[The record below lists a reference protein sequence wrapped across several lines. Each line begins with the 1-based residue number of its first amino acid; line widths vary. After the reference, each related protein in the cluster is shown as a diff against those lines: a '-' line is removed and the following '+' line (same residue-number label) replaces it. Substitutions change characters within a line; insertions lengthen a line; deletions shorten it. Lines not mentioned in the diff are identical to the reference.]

1 MTEFNEFR
9 RMHYFKGFFT
19 TAEDWQ
25 GEQNYHREK
34 LRLHNRG
41 LHTPGVLQGV
51 GGDLPDQQDLRV
63 HSIGGLTLQVRPG
76 AAIDGNG
83 NEINLSQPR
92 TLTIQPGSTSL
103 PKTFYVVLSYG
114 EHEDEPTQNTA
125 VPEYS
130 GNKRVVE
137 EPVLGISEQQPDNLS
152 SIELARIY
160 LHPGAVAVSD
170 AADPALPVGNEI
182 DLRYVPV
189 AGARCVVDQD
199 AWLSVARKERLTQLM
214 GRTRKDFAALAGR
227 FPSPSVEDV
236 RHGALSIEMMARI
249 GYLRTEHLAG
259 LLAALADCERDAG
272 QEIGVAYPELVR
284 MKAYQDYADAV
295 DRLLGDIGV
304 GDPETILTSQDVVA
318 EAARELS
325 EIVIQLPEAEAGP
338 PLVVTTAGTEGLASL
353 DASGSRAFGGRTIS
367 RYRWTLQSSAAA
379 PLASAGSDL
388 TLTTNSGE
396 ATVSLDG
403 SGSRAA
409 AGGRIVS
416 YRWDKR

>member
-51 GGDLPDQQDLRV
+51 GGDLRV
-63 HSIGGLTLQVRPG
+63 RSSGGLTLQVRPG
-76 AAIDGNG
+76 AAIDGDG

-92 TLTIQPGSTSL
+92 TLTIQPGSTTL
-103 PKTFYVVLSYG
+103 PRVFYVVLSYG

-125 VPEYS
+125 IPEYS

-137 EPVLGISEQQPDNLS
+137 EPVLGISELRPDNLS
-152 SIELARIY
+152 SIELARID
-160 LHPGAVAVSD
+160 LQPGAVVVGD
-170 AADPALPVGNEI
+170 AADPASPVGNEI

-189 AGARCVVDQD
+189 AGSRCAPVED
-199 AWLSVARKERLTQLM
+199 AWLPVSLQERLIQLM

-227 FPSPSVEDV
+227 FPVPSVEDV

-249 GYLRTEHLAG
+249 GYLRQGQVAG
-259 LLAALADCERDAG
+259 LLAALADCEKDAG

-304 GDPETILTSQDVVA
+304 GDPDTILTSQDVVA

-325 EIVIQLPEAEAGP
+325 EIVIQIPEAEAGA
-338 PLVVTTAGTEGLASL
+338 PLVVVTAGAEGLASL

-367 RYRWTLQSSAAA
+367 RYRWNLQSSAAA

-388 TLTTNSGE
+388 TLTTNGDE